1 MVLHAKVPEVMR
13 IAVKCAKIYLRKV
26 DLRDIKL
33 LRTFGQTED
42 TVDNVLP
49 KVIVAVEHNCA
60 GCTLTK

>member
-42 TVDNVLP
+42 P
-49 KVIVAVEHNCA
+49 KDF
-60 GCTLTK
+60 LS